1 MEAQIKIQPIEANF
15 LIVKTEQKDYPL
27 PVLVYKIE
35 NEKENYIYAEI
46 LSYGILGYGASI
58 QEAKEDLLNLFD
70 LYSFDSPNSNQSVE
84 IIQSES
90 EKKKL
95 FLNLIDIKMWDF
107 FFNLNVPK
115 QEDFKGQLETHYAVA
130 S

>member
-35 NEKENYIYAEI
+35 NEKENYTYAEI

-90 EKKKL
+90 EKRN
-95 FLNLIDIKMWDF
+95 F
-107 FFNLNVPK
+107 
-115 QEDFKGQLETHYAVA
+115 